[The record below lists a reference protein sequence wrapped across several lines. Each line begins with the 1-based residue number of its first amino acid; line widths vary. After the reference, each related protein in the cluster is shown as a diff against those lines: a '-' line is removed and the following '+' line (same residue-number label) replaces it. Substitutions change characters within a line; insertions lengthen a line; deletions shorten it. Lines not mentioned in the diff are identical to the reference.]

1 MRIIY
6 FIGTLSSGGKERRLI
21 ELLKFIRLNNNY
33 EVMLILRQNNISFS
47 YFYNLGY
54 PYKILTKIYKK
65 KDLKLPI
72 YFLSICRDFK
82 PDLIHTWG
90 CMPTVVAILASYI
103 LHIPLINSQITSAP
117 PKEIIPFKQK
127 ILNKINFTF
136 SDIIISNSYAGIKS
150 FNPPLKKS
158 KVIYNGIDLKRFEN
172 LTDKDIIKNKYGIKT
187 TYAVVMVASFSD
199 YKDYDRYIRVAN
211 LTHNTRKDI
220 SFICIGGPGNDA
232 ASFHRAKKQAD
243 INPLIIITGIISE
256 VEALV
261 NACDIC
267 VLFSP
272 QGEGISNAI
281 LEYMALGKSVIA
293 YDIGGTKEI
302 IKNGVNGILL
312 KEENDFQVSK
322 LISDLIDNVELREI
336 FGKHSRK
343 IIEERFTLDKMGK
356 EYMQIYENDVQII

>member
-1 MRIIY
+1 MKIIY
-6 FIGTLSSGGKERRLI
+6 FIGTLCPGGKERRLI
-21 ELLKFIRLNNNY
+21 ELLKYLRLNNNY
-33 EVMLILRQNNISFS
+33 EVMLILRQNNISYS

-54 PYKILTKIYKK
+54 PYKILANKYKK
-65 KDLKLPI
+65 RDWKLPI

-172 LTDKDIIKNKYGIKT
+172 LTDKDIIKNKYNIIT
-187 TYAVVMVASFSD
+187 AYAVVMVGSFTEN
-199 YKDYDRYIRVAN
+199 KDYDRFIRIAN
-211 LTHNTRKDI
+211 LVCNIRKDI
-220 SFICIGGPGNDA
+220 SFVCIGGPSRNTE
-232 ASFHRAKKQAD
+232 SFHRAKKQAEL
-243 INPLIIITGIISE
+243 NPLIIITGIISE
-256 VEALV
+256 VEAVV
-261 NACDIC
+261 NACDIG

-272 QGEGISNAI
+272 NGEGISNAI
-281 LEYMALGKSVIA
+281 LEYMALEQPVIA

-302 IKNGVNGILL
+302 IKDKDNGILITD
-312 KEENDFQVSK
+312 ESDFQISKIITELVDNIELRDKLGKRGRK
-322 LISDLIDNVELREI
+322 LIEKS
-336 FGKHSRK
+336 
-343 IIEERFTLDKMGK
+343 FTLDEMGRK
-356 EYMQIYENDVQII
+356 YMQIYESMSK